1 VTCTTRARVATVALS
16 AGALRLSRGTETA
29 GTLSPEAAEPAGAAD
44 PDGAAGAGALES
56 AAVPAPGAGRGGRLM
71 KMAGVMAM
79 TIMRRIAQTVRRSMS
94 SGH

>member
-1 VTCTTRARVATVALS
+1 MRTRAAAPALS
-16 AGALRLSRGTETA
+16 AGAPRLSRAAEAA
-29 GTLSPEAAEPAGAAD
+29 GALSPEAAGPPGATD
-44 PDGAAGAGALES
+44 PDGAAGAGAVES

-94 SGH
+94 SDH